1 MAQVGIVM
9 GSPSDV
15 EVMKNVKE
23 TLSELGIE
31 SEFRIL
37 SAHRNPKEVFNW
49 AQTAE
54 ERGLKVIVAA
64 AGMAAHLAGVVSAN
78 TKLPVLGVPLAGGVM
93 DGLDSLLS
101 TLQMPKGTPVAT
113 FAVGKAGAINAGLFA
128 GKILAQT
135 DASIWDKLD
144 AYKEKR
150 LVDLKAAD
158 EKYSSC

>member
-1 MAQVGIVM
+1 M